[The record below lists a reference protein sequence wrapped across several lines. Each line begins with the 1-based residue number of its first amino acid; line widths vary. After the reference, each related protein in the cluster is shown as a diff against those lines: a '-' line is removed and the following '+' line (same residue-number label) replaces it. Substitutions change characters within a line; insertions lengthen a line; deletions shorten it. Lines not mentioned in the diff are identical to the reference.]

1 MHYPIHNKTIDK
13 NTIDNIMKLTLTEV
27 RSLLVR
33 LPDFKSG
40 VGR

>member
-1 MHYPIHNKTIDK
+1 MHMHRLIPVDKKWNPIHKGFK
-13 NTIDNIMKLTLTEV
+13 YVEV